1 MSYMRMLLAIV
12 LTGLA
17 FAAEVSAVSAGEA
30 PTAYAQSFADD
41 RNAEID
47 ASMVRVEAASIAEFE
62 RARNQ
67 EIDSASAASAQAKF
81 NRERNEE
88 IEASLAAVANERAR
102 ETREEQVL
110 EFAREQNRLAEA
122 SMARVVAVQNDEF
135 EMVRNQEIEAAS
147 SASAA
152 ARFAEQRNAEIE
164 RSLAAVSAARQE
176 EQFAAAR
183 NSEIAL
189 SISAVDG
196 SRHRLET
203 GSIRQ

>member
-17 FAAEVSAVSAGEA
+17 FPAEVNAGSAGEA
-30 PTAYAQSFADD
+30 PMTSAPTFADE

-47 ASMVRVEAASIAEFE
+47 ASIARVEVARMAEFQWV
-62 RARNQ
+62 RNR
-67 EIDSASAASAQAKF
+67 EIDAASAASAQAKF

-88 IEASLAAVANERAR
+88 IEASFAAVANELAR
-102 ETREEQVL
+102 ETKEAQEL
-110 EFAREQNRLAEA
+110 EFVSEQNRLAEA
-122 SMARVVAVQNDEF
+122 SMARVTAIQSSEF
-135 EMVRNQEIEAAS
+135 ARERNQEIESAS
-147 SASAA
+147 SASEA

-164 RSLAAVSAARQE
+164 RSLAAVAAARQE

-196 SRHRLET
+196 SRHQLET
-203 GSIRQ
+203 GSIRR